1 MCIRNIMQRI
11 TILLCKF
18 FIQYPQF
25 LFYWDT
31 RLSPSF
37 SIMKA
42 ETAHQTL
49 SDEMRNDSWKARNR
63 NECWKSFSG
72 DCAAKIYPYK
82 NWPRSTVCL
91 LRASAARSTT
101 SRPFWPTT
109 GSSSAIRNCSIPIV
123 TNATACGWTSF

>member
-1 MCIRNIMQRI
+1 MQRI

-37 SIMKA
+37 FIMKA

-49 SDEMRNDSWKARNR
+49 SDEMRNDSWTARNR
-63 NECWKSFSG
+63 TNAGNLFPGIARRRYIHTKTGSAVRCIYQEHQPHDQRHQGFSG
-72 DCAAKIYPYK
+72 RPPGARRQYGITVFNMK
-82 NWPRSTVCL
+82 NKKEESL
-91 LRASAARSTT
+91 
-101 SRPFWPTT
+101 
-109 GSSSAIRNCSIPIV
+109 SSL
-123 TNATACGWTSF
+123 